1 MTPSNPVDARY
12 TLTELADL
20 AGVTPRTV
28 RYYLAQ
34 GLLPGVG
41 VAGPGVKYDDTHLA
55 RLRLIKRLQAE
66 HLPLADIRKQLE
78 ALGDPVIEALAA
90 EQAPAPPADSAL
102 DYIRRITGTDVPRP
116 VMASMPPPMASSPP
130 PAMHARLM
138 SAPSPLAEPPT
149 NTPMERSQWE
159 RVSLAPDIELHIRR
173 PLARQTAKRVD
184 RLIEIARDLFR
195 EENQS

>member
-28 RYYLAQ
+28 RYYIAQ
-34 GLLPGVG
+34 GLLPAVG
-41 VAGPGVKYDDTHLA
+41 VAGPGVKYDDAHLA

-66 HLPLADIRKQLE
+66 HQPLADIRKQLD
-78 ALGDPVIEALAA
+78 ALDDTTIETLAA
-90 EQAPAPPADSAL
+90 APATPPPTDSAL
-102 DYIRRITGTDVPRP
+102 DYIRRLTNADVRP
-116 VMASMPPPMASSPP
+116 LAV
-130 PAMHARLM
+130 HARLM
-138 SAPSPLAEPPT
+138 SEPAPPATHDPAA
-149 NTPMERSQWE
+149 TPMERSQWE
-159 RVSLAPDIELHIRR
+159 RISLAPDIELHIRR
-173 PLARQTAKRVD
+173 PLARATAKRVD

>member
-1 MTPSNPVDARY
+1 
-12 TLTELADL
+12 
-20 AGVTPRTV
+20 
-28 RYYLAQ
+28 
-34 GLLPGVG
+34 
-41 VAGPGVKYDDTHLA
+41 
-55 RLRLIKRLQAE
+55 
-66 HLPLADIRKQLE
+66 
-78 ALGDPVIEALAA
+78 
-90 EQAPAPPADSAL
+90 
-102 DYIRRITGTDVPRP
+102 
-116 VMASMPPPMASSPP
+116 MASMPPPAASAPP